1 MGKSLYI
8 HILGNSVKENC
19 SKTKTTCNVV
29 AAAAIC
35 HSLESQ
41 VAENKLKWWHIH
53 SSLDTFVIKIQTNMM
68 WMIPGVAGHRI
79 VGLKR
84 DMWGW
89 RDGGRGNSQLQSF
102 PSYFTL
108 AQSRW
113 SQCFSI
119 LIQSH
124 LQILNLFVV
133 TMFNC
138 NELQKTLCCSQC
150 SLVFTMFCWKF
161 CSLHSLHISES
172 VLQGGIS
179 EKAALLLF
187 PFLLFRAMHPL
198 PSVTNVKFTKVNPSL
213 CESQFHRN
221 IWKGVWGNVSS
232 FPCPSQ
238 PCQPSSKTTLL
249 GPNNVGPTCT
259 REDAATSRRSPSF

>member
-53 SSLDTFVIKIQTNMM
+53 SSLNTFIINIQNNMM

-124 LQILNLFVV
+124 LQWRLHPLSSFQ
-133 TMFNC
+133 TF
-138 NELQKTLCCSQC
+138 LLWSQC
-150 SLVFTMFCWKF
+150 L
-161 CSLHSLHISES
+161 I
-172 VLQGGIS
+172 
-179 EKAALLLF
+179 
-187 PFLLFRAMHPL
+187 AMHCR
-198 PSVTNVKFTKVNPSL
+198 KHFSL
-213 CESQFHRN
+213 SLQSL
-221 IWKGVWGNVSS
+221 I
-232 FPCPSQ
+232 
-238 PCQPSSKTTLL
+238 
-249 GPNNVGPTCT
+249 
-259 REDAATSRRSPSF
+259 